1 MIGLGGRG
9 FWGSRLTH
17 FRIFYKK
24 PAASAIFQARCIAT
38 TSHAQA
44 TRTTFASSR
53 SRFDSARPSHR
64 LRGQSF
70 CTSVKMAEKW
80 PASKVREEFLRFFE
94 EKEHTIGT
102 PIISTCYYAPV
113 VFLMVYSSHY
123 WYCILLAPKME
134 NFDKTSSPK
143 PLLAMGLAVLPQ
155 PRLMV
160 LYFSSTRIHTHMR
173 LFH

>member
-53 SRFDSARPSHR
+53 SRFDSVRPSHR

-102 PIISTCYYAPV
+102 PNHIY
-113 VFLMVYSSHY
+113 
-123 WYCILLAPKME
+123 LLLCTRGLPYGL
-134 NFDKTSSPK
+134 FFT
-143 PLLAMGLAVLPQ
+143 LLVLHIAGAEDGE
-155 PRLMV
+155 L
-160 LYFSSTRIHTHMR
+160 
-173 LFH
+173 